1 MADNAWLVDG
11 VVQYLRSPIWQMPVM
26 GFIDQHCLV
35 FDPEEENKL
44 AYTDIH
50 KKYQQLVEFMLE
62 SFVDDI
68 GIKAEDFVK
77 ACQGHESQSNASI
90 MTLFEQVEAAQDFEV
105 FKRMMIKHNIE
116 LELQALRVMQVRSG
130 MVPDIM
136 QPGKDTTV
144 KYTDATVDTE
154 DERILNE
161 ILRKSKEE
169 YDALK
174 KQGNEKE
181 AGIDA
186 LMDKALASSRE
197 EAERL
202 KKEKEKE
209 EEMLSKVLKESSDD
223 YQRKEAQVN
232 REKTL
237 LDKALKLSISTD
249 SSKSTS
255 SSSGLPPVTQQSQK
269 PSSRPESKAS
279 TVSSTSSSK
288 PAPAAPAPAAPAPT
302 AAAKNVSSAQAAA
315 DWLSTAKAEAAAEE
329 AGRGSRASV
338 SSSDANE
345 LKKREE
351 YLKKQRDLLIEM
363 KRKER
368 EKNFKKETESQ
379 SKASSRPKSARAAR
393 QATAGE
399 VKVDPAT
406 SAEQEK
412 KLKMRLALADRLKKE
427 VINEK

>member
-209 EEMLSKVLKESSDD
+209 EEMLSK
-223 YQRKEAQVN
+223 
-232 REKTL
+232 
-237 LDKALKLSISTD
+237 ALKLSISTD